1 VFKQISPQFV
11 ADDSLGVSLEMVD
24 PYSFR
29 YSDNDYVTIL
39 ESEPLKRNGKYAVC
53 LYLSDLD
60 TWEIP
65 ENQKIT
71 SDELKTIKVHACK
84 ALQALDLDVEVQ

>member
-1 VFKQISPQFV
+1 MFKQVNPQFA
-11 ADDSLGVSLEMVD
+11 ADENLGVSIEMVD

-39 ESEPLKRNGKYAVC
+39 ESEPLKKNGKYSVC
-53 LYLSDLD
+53 LYLSDLEM
-60 TWEIP
+60 WKIP

-71 SDELKTIKVHACK
+71 SDELKTIKVHACN
-84 ALQALDLDVEVQ
+84 ALQALNLEVEVQ